1 MYKKF
6 TNGVVINNPKITTKT
21 YFRVENDSESKNH
34 HPYYTM
40 IDAATIGTVT
50 YLLLENNKWGEEDL
64 VVVKLP
70 KNPYWIHP
78 QDPTLNYNNG
88 EHEALFI
95 PHKLFVCTT
104 YDDIVTALDDN
115 VWESGDVI
123 VTWTDEE
130 INDTQEVI

>member
-1 MYKKF
+1 MYKQL

-21 YFRVENDSESKNH
+21 YFQVENDSESKNH

-40 IDAATIGTVT
+40 IDAATIGTCT
-50 YLLLENNKWGEEDL
+50 YLLLENNKWGENDL

-70 KNPYWIHP
+70 KNPYWIHS

-95 PHKLFVCTT
+95 PHGRVVCSTE
-104 YDDIVTALDDN
+104 DDIVTTLDDR
-115 VWESGDVI
+115 VWKVGDEI
-123 VTWTDEE
+123 EAWTDEE
-130 INDTQEVI
+130 MNAQEV